1 MAKVGRP
8 PGSGSK
14 YTIALGEDICKELSE
29 GKPLRQICREHGL
42 AWATIYKWREVHPA
56 FDVAITR
63 ARDMGMDAILE
74 DTLQIANTQ
83 VAAVIET
90 TKANGDTETRREDAL
105 GHRKLQIETRLK
117 LLAKWNPKKYGDKLE
132 QTLMGD
138 PAAPVNLVL
147 SGSDVRG

>member
-1 MAKVGRP
+1 MAKTGRP

-29 GKPLRQICREHGL
+29 GKPLRQICREQGL
-42 AWATIYKWREVHPA
+42 AWSTIYQWREVHPA

-74 DTLQIANTQ
+74 DTLEIANTPV
-83 VAAVIET
+83 VAI
-90 TKANGDTETRREDAL
+90 TKTIKSNGDVEAKEEDAL

-117 LLAKWNPKKYGDKLE
+117 LLAKWNPLKYGEKIE
-132 QTLMGD
+132 QTHRLAQPIVID
-138 PAAPVNLVL
+138 QLLAKT
-147 SGSDVRG
+147 